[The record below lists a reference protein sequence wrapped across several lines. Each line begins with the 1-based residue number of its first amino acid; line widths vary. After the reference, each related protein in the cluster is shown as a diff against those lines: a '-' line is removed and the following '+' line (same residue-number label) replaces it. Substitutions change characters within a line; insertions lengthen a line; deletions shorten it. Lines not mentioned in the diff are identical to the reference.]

1 MSIAWAVLNKNVNFA
16 APKLAR
22 SRISAAWVRRQAM
35 SVTARSNVSPCF
47 IRASSKAVPLN
58 NGAPSRRSDP
68 VSSCSNPSNYY
79 YYYYYYFFFLPEVD
93 MIPQV
98 VLLLLLLLLCP
109 EDQASSSVVRNVP
122 LKAT

>member
-1 MSIAWAVLNKNVNFA
+1 MFSVMASGSTAINSHLFRLSVRPSFEHPFSIRFT
-16 APKLAR
+16 
-22 SRISAAWVRRQAM
+22 SAATTSGVPPRVR
-35 SVTARSNVSPCF
+35 
-47 IRASSKAVPLN
+47 SSKYPILLLLLLLLL
-58 NGAPSRRSDP
+58 
-68 VSSCSNPSNYY
+68 
-79 YYYYYYFFFLPEVD
+79 FFLPEVD